1 VSSVD
6 PRFSQA
12 LELLRSEQHSEALP
26 LFDALIAESPGNA
39 KLLGLRGV
47 TRARS
52 GDAAGAE
59 ADLREARKLDPTD
72 IKVAGN
78 LASLLLA
85 GEKRIE
91 ALLIAR
97 EVLEVDP
104 QDATALSVLERDGQ
118 LPPIFQS
125 LVQREPFWSRVGI
138 AIIVLGIAVTV
149 ALAVF
154 QPISPPD
161 MSVKEPISTTKPKS
175 DIVSFLVLC
184 AWISSGLASFS
195 WLILDMLN
203 RKARIAWL
211 IPQMVCCFCGLP
223 WFPTAVYFLVGRKS
237 RELKP

>member
-1 VSSVD
+1 MSSVD

-12 LELLRSEQHSEALP
+12 LELLRSEKHSDALP
-26 LFDALIAESPGNA
+26 LLDDLIAESPSNA

-47 TRARS
+47 TRARA
-52 GDAAGAE
+52 GDVSGAE
-59 ADLREARKLDPTD
+59 ADLRAARELDPSD

-78 LASLLLA
+78 LASLLVG

-97 EVLEVDP
+97 EVLEIDP

-118 LPPIFQS
+118 LPPAFQS

-138 AIIVLGIAVTV
+138 GVILLGIAVTV

-154 QPISPPD
+154 QPITPPD
-161 MSVKEPISTTKPKS
+161 MSAKEPISTTKPKS
-175 DIVSFLVLC
+175 DMVSFLVLC

-195 WLILDMLN
+195 WLIIDMLN

-223 WFPTAVYFLVGRKS
+223 WFPTAVYFLVGRKR
-237 RELKP
+237 REQ

>member
-1 VSSVD
+1 MSSVD

-26 LFDALIAESPGNA
+26 LFDALIAESPSNA

-78 LASLLLA
+78 LASLLVA

-161 MSVKEPISTTKPKS
+161 MSVKEPISTIKPKS

-211 IPQMVCCFCGLP
+211 IPQMVCFFCGLP